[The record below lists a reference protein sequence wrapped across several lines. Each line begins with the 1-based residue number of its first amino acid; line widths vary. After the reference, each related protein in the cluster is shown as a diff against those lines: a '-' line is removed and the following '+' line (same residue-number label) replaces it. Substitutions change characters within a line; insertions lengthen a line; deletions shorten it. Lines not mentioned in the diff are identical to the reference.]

1 MGYDELTKLSES
13 YPTQDRDAIPNLA
26 RQYSLRQEREILELA
41 AFAADVGLDDVLNL
55 GLEPEAN
62 PQFLDAFKLQYPNV
76 SLDSL
81 RDATE
86 ERLSGLAN
94 GAKGK
99 YFEVLVAE
107 KLNAGESVGGIQL
120 GPGENAGLF
129 ESPIHPGSDLYIIND
144 AGEIVEEIQLKA
156 TESLGYVKEA
166 LEKYPDIPV
175 MVPQELSDAAAIHDN
190 IVSADISDELLE
202 DVGKEQLGELSED
215 AITDIVEQSA
225 EFAFDAIPAVS
236 AVVIGLSEGRQVLLG
251 RSTVEESLRRGTV
264 RLGRSS
270 VYSVIGAGLMAA
282 DAGVISIP
290 TVTVLRIAEGRVRHR
305 MAMERHLEEKTAEI
319 VREMRIAP
327 L

>member
-1 MGYDELTKLSES
+1 MGYDELIKLAES

-41 AFAADVGLDDVLNL
+41 ALAADVGLDDVTSL
-55 GLEPEAN
+55 GLEPDAN
-62 PQFLDAFKLQYPNV
+62 PQLLQAIELYTNKGLDAL
-76 SLDSL
+76 
-81 RDATE
+81 TE
-86 ERLSGLAN
+86 SDVN
-94 GAKGK
+94 GIKGK
-99 YFEVLVAE
+99 YFEVLLAE

-120 GPGENAGLF
+120 SPGEVVRLA
-129 ESPIHPGSDLYIIND
+129 ESPSQPGWDLAIVNEN
-144 AGEIVEEIQLKA
+144 GETVDEIQAKA
-156 TESLGYVKEA
+156 TNSLSYVKGA
-166 LEKYPDIPV
+166 LDKYPDIQV
-175 MVPQELSDAAAIHDN
+175 ITTQELSDKAADYDN
-190 IVSADISDELLE
+190 IASSDISNADITEE
-202 DVGKEQLGELSED
+202 ATEHIEEFSED
-215 AITDIVEQSA
+215 LVTDILHQSA

-282 DAGVISIP
+282 DAGIISIP

-319 VREMRIAP
+319 VREVRIA
-327 L
+327 LL